1 MTGPDERVLIEFLGW
16 TRIDGYW
23 YTPELL
29 DESPK
34 PGLQSGEPVE
44 FPEPCKFLELVKAAL
59 RGLGVGY
66 STEWH
71 TRLPDDISFEASV
84 GWHPKVAGASE
95 EEALARA
102 VLYWR
107 S

>member
-44 FPEPCKFLELVKAAL
+44 VPEPCKFLELVKAEMVRRLWTAQVTL
-59 RGLGVGY
+59 NVG
-66 STEWH
+66 SVIVDMRAGGCEARQSGQTEA
-71 TRLPDDISFEASV
+71 EAFS
-84 GWHPKVAGASE
+84 KTI
-95 EEALARA
+95 LL
-102 VLYWR
+102 VLFR
-107 S
+107 